1 MSGSLISTM
10 RALAARL
17 AGGHLQTVLILSFSL
32 VAALTVL
39 IETWATSR
47 VIEDYLASAEGD
59 RVGRDMDLAQA
70 FYQLKLNEVAA
81 MSHRLV
87 VDRWVVNTAAA
98 ASAGDAA
105 AIGQVDEEI
114 RNKIAVLAL
123 GGTHLIALLD
133 AQGNLVTGR
142 VLSPDGSLSS
152 LLGGGAWGDLPIV
165 EAALSSGQN
174 QRGTEIIPAKYLE
187 TVGLADQ
194 ARLPLLDT
202 PRAAPQPFDP
212 SEGTAGLAL
221 IGVVPLID
229 ASGRLAGTVLS
240 AYLFNNDFTLVDRIK
255 DAAGIDTVT
264 IFFGDLRVST
274 NVMTEQGKRAVGT
287 RISREVYDVV
297 LGQGRDYVGEA
308 FVVSDIY
315 ITRYAPLR
323 DHLGKIVG
331 SLYVGARQ
339 SSFRSL
345 VDAFDNRVA
354 LIAVLT
360 MLAAAVLAVPISHW
374 IAGPITRLS
383 EATRRLAQGDMDVRV
398 RVPGGGELARLA
410 QSFNQMVE
418 TLQRTQA
425 ELLHKE
431 KLASVGQLAAGVA
444 HEINNPLGTIHLYAG
459 ALHKELPA
467 DDPGRGDLA
476 VILREADRC
485 KTIVRDLLNFA
496 RQQEI
501 LALDTDLRTLLDQ
514 AIEAVEPTAAFDQVA
529 IQRNDAPNLPIIEA
543 DPAQLLQ
550 VFVNLLNNAAEA
562 TDGPGTIT
570 VTTRAA
576 PPWVEIEVADTGCGI
591 AEENLGRLFTPFYT
605 TKGPGRGTGLGLSIV
620 YGIIKMHRGQIAA
633 NSKVGVGTTFT
644 VTLPQRLP
652 RGGTVPKPTAESIR
666 REKHD
671 RFQGPPV
678 SDRRR
683 AGHSRRMPASA
694 DAGGLPG

>member
-1 MSGSLISTM
+1 
-10 RALAARL
+10 
-17 AGGHLQTVLILSFSL
+17 
-32 VAALTVL
+32 
-39 IETWATSR
+39 
-47 VIEDYLASAEGD
+47 
-59 RVGRDMDLAQA
+59 
-70 FYQLKLNEVAA
+70 
-81 MSHRLV
+81 
-87 VDRWVVNTAAA
+87 
-98 ASAGDAA
+98 
-105 AIGQVDEEI
+105 
-114 RNKIAVLAL
+114 
-123 GGTHLIALLD
+123 
-133 AQGNLVTGR
+133 
-142 VLSPDGSLSS
+142 
-152 LLGGGAWGDLPIV
+152 
-165 EAALSSGQN
+165 
-174 QRGTEIIPAKYLE
+174 
-187 TVGLADQ
+187 
-194 ARLPLLDT
+194 
-202 PRAAPQPFDP
+202 
-212 SEGTAGLAL
+212 
-221 IGVVPLID
+221 
-229 ASGRLAGTVLS
+229 
-240 AYLFNNDFTLVDRIK
+240 
-255 DAAGIDTVT
+255 
-264 IFFGDLRVST
+264 
-274 NVMTEQGKRAVGT
+274 
-287 RISREVYDVV
+287 
-297 LGQGRDYVGEA
+297 
-308 FVVSDIY
+308 
-315 ITRYAPLR
+315 
-323 DHLGKIVG
+323 
-331 SLYVGARQ
+331 
-339 SSFRSL
+339 
-345 VDAFDNRVA
+345 
-354 LIAVLT
+354 
-360 MLAAAVLAVPISHW
+360 
-374 IAGPITRLS
+374 
-383 EATRRLAQGDMDVRV
+383 
-398 RVPGGGELARLA
+398 
-410 QSFNQMVE
+410 
-418 TLQRTQA
+418 
-425 ELLHKE
+425 
-431 KLASVGQLAAGVA
+431 VA

-459 ALHKELPA
+459 ALRKELPA
-467 DDPGRGDLA
+467 DNPGRGDLA